1 MKILRWTVVL
11 GVAGFLSG
19 FVGPMMLA
27 PDANQG
33 PLLGI
38 FITGPTGALLGSVL
52 GLAAALAKLSP
63 RSEMRAMAATAA
75 IVVIVTLYFC
85 VPSPRLRATVVD
97 GEVRSCVSAG
107 SLRGATVDR
116 LNRLAAARPV
126 PEQVAWAEKFDQEL
140 AAKPG
145 VVIDVHVYR
154 ESQVY
159 EKQARWNRGILIA
172 RPWRDDEEDERYFAG
187 DPGTDCSDY
196 RIGSRSMFSV
206 TGNLGIW
213 RPYGIAEMLDL
224 RAAAS
229 VPADYASLLGSRR
242 ACSLNE
248 VAGTARRVPP
258 R

>member
-1 MKILRWTVVL
+1 MKVLRWTVVL

-19 FVGPMMLA
+19 FIGPMMLA

-38 FITGPTGALLGSVL
+38 LITGPTGALLGSVL
-52 GLAAALAKLSP
+52 GVAAALAKLSP
-63 RSEMRAMAATAA
+63 RNETRALAASAT
-75 IVVIVTLYFC
+75 IVVLVTLYFC
-85 VPSPRLRATVVD
+85 VPSPRLHAVIID

-107 SLRGATVDR
+107 SLRDATVDR

-126 PEQVAWAEKFDQEL
+126 PEQVAWAEKFDHEL

-154 ESQVY
+154 GAQVF
-159 EKQARWNRGILIA
+159 EKQARWNRGTLVA
-172 RPWRDDEEDERYFAG
+172 RPWRDDERDERYFAG
-187 DPGTDCSDY
+187 EPGTGCPEY
-196 RIGSRSMFSV
+196 RLGSRSMFAV

-224 RAAAS
+224 RAAAPL
-229 VPADYASLLGSRR
+229 PADYASLLGSD
-242 ACSLNE
+242 E
-248 VAGTARRVPP
+248 HAR
-258 R
+258 